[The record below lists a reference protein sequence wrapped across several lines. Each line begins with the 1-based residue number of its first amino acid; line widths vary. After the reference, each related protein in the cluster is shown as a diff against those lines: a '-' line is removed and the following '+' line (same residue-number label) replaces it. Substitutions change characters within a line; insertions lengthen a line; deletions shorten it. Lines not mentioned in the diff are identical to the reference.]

1 MNKSYNIFRATI
13 VRGEL
18 YMRDFAKY
26 FYLSKEWRKVRDY
39 VFKRDFG
46 LCVRCGSPGEIVHH
60 KTHLTPR
67 NINNPHISLNPDN
80 LETLCRECHAIE
92 HEGTLATDRALTF
105 DADGNL
111 IKRGDTP

>member
-1 MNKSYNIFRATI
+1 MQ
-13 VRGEL
+13 
-18 YMRDFAKY
+18 DWAKR
-26 FYLSKEWRKVRDY
+26 FYLSRDWRRVRDY
-39 VFKRDFG
+39 VFKRDYG
-46 LCVRCGSPGEIVHH
+46 LCVRCGAPGEIVHH

-67 NINNPHISLNPDN
+67 NINDPHIALNPDN

-111 IKRGDTP
+111 IKRGEVS